1 MWRLLRF
8 TFLFVLLTGGAA
20 LAQTVSS
27 TTGAI
32 DGKVTDTSSAVLP
45 GVTVT
50 ISSAAMMGSR
60 NTVTNPTGDFRFTA
74 ITPGDYVATFEL
86 PGFVTMRRTEAHVAA
101 GFTASLNIQMNL
113 AGLEEAVTVTGASP
127 VVDTQSTKITTTFD
141 SKTLAALPNGS
152 NDPWAVL
159 AETPVSRR
167 RTRPSTSI
175 TIRACSRSS
184 TTRCSAI
191 RCFSKS
197 GPASSATTGPTIT
210 TRTRRAMKTS
220 ATTWSRARRALAIPT
235 PAAIRCSGRSATTG
249 KGRAP

>member
-8 TFLFVLLTGGAA
+8 TLLFVLLTGGAA

-50 ISSAAMMGSR
+50 ISSPAMMGSR

-86 PGFVTMRRTEAHVAA
+86 PGFVTMKRTEIHVAA

-113 AGLEEAVTVTGASP
+113 AGVEEAVTVTGASP

-141 SKTLAALPNGS
+141 SKTLPALPNGS

-159 AETPVSRR
+159 AETPAVK
-167 RTRPSTSI
+167 P
-175 TIRACSRSS
+175 
-184 TTRCSAI
+184 
-191 RCFSKS
+191 
-197 GPASSATTGPTIT
+197 GPIDVGGGTAGTPTGYTADGTTGPNRPRIEGIHSTEGT
-210 TRTRRAMKTS
+210 
-220 ATTWSRARRALAIPT
+220 RALRDVRGMYTFHGVAV
-235 PAAIRCSGRSATTG
+235 
-249 KGRAP
+249 KRAS

>member
-8 TFLFVLLTGGAA
+8 TLLFVLLTGGAG

-27 TTGAI
+27 TMGAI

-50 ISSAAMMGSR
+50 ISSPAMMGIR

-159 AETPVSRR
+159 AETPAVKL
-167 RTRPSTSI
+167 TPIHVGGSTSG
-175 TIRACSRSS
+175 TE
-184 TTRCSAI
+184 
-191 RCFSKS
+191 
-197 GPASSATTGPTIT
+197 TGYTPYVTPGQDPPLIVGIT
-210 TRTRRAMKTS
+210 TTERT
-220 ATTWSRARRALAIPT
+220 
-235 PAAIRCSGRSATTG
+235 CSFGNYVDT
-249 KGRAP
+249 